1 MANYKTYKADVDDFI
16 YTTNFYN
23 LEHSSITLLKSK
35 EEISENFAQNERTL
49 SKSAVQARLQKQ
61 D

>member
-35 EEISENFAQNERTL
+35 EEISENFAQNERAL
-49 SKSAVQARLQKQ
+49 SKSAV
-61 D
+61 